1 MNDVSSPLLHA
12 FATGDSGGDED
23 YAYGSTG
30 NFSIK
35 TFNTS
40 TYWVNVVLQ
49 P

>member
-12 FATGDSGGDED
+12 FATGVSGGNGV

-30 NFSIK
+30 NFSTK

-40 TYWVNVVLQ
+40 TYWVNVALQ